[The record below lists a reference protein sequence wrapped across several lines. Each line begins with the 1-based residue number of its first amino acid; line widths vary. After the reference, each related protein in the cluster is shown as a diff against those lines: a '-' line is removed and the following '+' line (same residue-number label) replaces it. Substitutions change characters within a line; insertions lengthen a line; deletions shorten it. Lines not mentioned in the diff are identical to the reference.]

1 MIYPTRRAVLILAAG
16 APVALVAGVAT
27 PAGWLAG
34 PAWIAAVMLLVAVD
48 ALNSGSRTALRL
60 EAPES
65 VFAAVGRPGEAELTV
80 RFAKGRVPAEV
91 EGAVSGD
98 GRLGLDH
105 LVRRAAMDEDD
116 DRAANLSFPFTPTRR
131 GAASLEDLW
140 VRWRGPLGLTWKQK
154 VFNLG
159 LAAPV
164 LTDLAWVRDQAM
176 RLFARDSLFGEKAQ
190 LSIGE
195 GSEFQALRDFQP
207 GMDRRTIDWKQ
218 SVRHTALLAKEFRTE
233 RNHNVIMAID
243 AGRVA
248 AEPVEGMPRVDRF
261 IHAALLLA
269 YACLRSGDR
278 AGLFAFDSKPRLSTG
293 AVGGLSAFRTL
304 QALAGQIDY
313 STHETNYTLALS
325 TLSGQLQRRSLVVVF
340 TDFADSTAAELM
352 IESLGRV
359 LRRHLVIFVV
369 LRDAELEE
377 LAAAEPETPEDVA
390 RAVVAGTLLR
400 ERETVVA
407 RLRRMG
413 AHIVDAP
420 ADHLAMNLVDTYL
433 DLKRRDLL

>member
-34 PAWIAAVMLLVAVD
+34 PAWIAAVTLLMAVD
-48 ALNSGSRTALRL
+48 ALSSGSRTALRL
-60 EAPES
+60 DAPEP
-65 VFAAVGRPGEAELTV
+65 VFAAVGRPGLARLRV
-80 RFAKGRVPAEV
+80 RFTKGRTPAEV
-91 EGAVSGD
+91 EAAVAGEA
-98 GRLGLDH
+98 RLGLD
-105 LVRRAAMDEDD
+105 RAVQHAPLDGE
-116 DRAANLSFPFTPTRR
+116 AADFTFPFTPDRR
-131 GAASLEDLW
+131 GAATLDDLW
-140 VRWRGPLGLTWKQK
+140 VRWRGPMGLAWKHK

-159 LAAPV
+159 LAMPV
-164 LTDLAWVRDQAM
+164 LTDLKWVRDQAM
-176 RLFARDSLFGEKAQ
+176 RLFARDSLFGAKAQ
-190 LSIGE
+190 IAIGE

-207 GMDRRTIDWKQ
+207 GMDRRNIDWKQ

-243 AGRVA
+243 AGRA
-248 AEPVEGMPRVDRF
+248 TAEPVDGMPRVDRF
-261 IHAALLLA
+261 IHAALLLS

-278 AGLFAFDSKPRLSTG
+278 AGLFAFDSRPRLSTG
-293 AVGGLSAFRTL
+293 AVGGLAAFRTL

-340 TDFADSTAAELM
+340 TDFTDSTAAELM

-369 LRDAELEE
+369 LRDAELED
-377 LAAAEPETPEDVA
+377 LTAVEPQTPEGVA
-390 RAVVAGTLLR
+390 AAVVAGALLR

-420 ADHLAMNLVDTYL
+420 ADRVAVDLVNTYL